1 MKKSDVVLMVFLVF
15 SVFLFIASRLGASNF
30 LVVLSGSMEPTINMG
45 DMVVT
50 TPITSN
56 AIKVGDIVAFN
67 DGKEFP
73 ITHRVINI
81 TEGGFIT
88 KGDANEDPD
97 PMIRSSSSMVGKI
110 VFWVPFAG
118 YLVYFARG
126 IYGLVILIVVPGFI
140 LIISEIKNIF
150 GYFNEDKIKKR
161 KIEKSNRLLRSLI
174 LILSFSLLA
183 SQAIVFSNGITG
195 AYFSDIE
202 SGKGYFQAWIQ
213 ETPLPTINKWWS
225 DTEFVPMS
233 DPRYNNGFDVVVLK
247 KSDKVTSTNPG
258 GFYINIKILDVPAT
272 NSISITDTISG
283 EIRPSGDFVKWPEH
297 HGNPL
302 HVYLNGIDITNKF
315 DWNFNNKVLTI
326 NLKPGQSIDGGEL
339 YITLHLKYALIGTK
353 LTKDEKALFPRVYTN
368 LASATIDDKTINSQP
383 ATLTANL
390 KFSSCSCSGS
400 CKGSDIKIDEDIDS
414 EVLGTLCENDCDVEH
429 QIIRID
435 TTVGGSGSLVGMETE
450 NLTNETDMTSPLWLE
465 NSINSTL
472 AGTPI
477 EHSVLWNDESLS
489 GYIFSFDNCEGLFVN
504 DTWTLFESNWS
515 NVTKTVN
522 STVNCTINW
531 MVYANDSSNNW
542 NVTDLL
548 SYNTTENVPE
558 NTTSEDI
565 TYYNYSDT
573 TNNKIRYSYNE
584 SLEEYPFA
592 SLDTDYGEEANSS
605 QYLATLAYEGGVCDY
620 NNCFD
625 YAFTNST
632 NKTVWHSFVLK
643 INENVSD
650 MKSINISWAG
660 YSETSNLIDSK
671 FRILTTT
678 GYEDVS
684 SITTENQVYNFN
696 ITSNFEN
703 YLNSTNHLRFQ
714 VWSLSSS
721 ESLKLW
727 TDWVSISVTI

>member
-97 PMIRSSSSMVGKI
+97 PMVRSSSSVVGKI
-110 VFWVPFAG
+110 AFWVPYAG
-118 YLVYFARG
+118 YIVYFARG
-126 IYGLVILIVVPGFI
+126 IYGLLFLIVVPGFV
-140 LIISEIKNIF
+140 LIIIEIKNIF
-150 GYFNEDKIKKR
+150 NYFKEDKVRKR
-161 KIEKSNRLLRSLI
+161 KIEKSNRLLRSII

-195 AYFSDIE
+195 AYFSDVE
-202 SGKGYFQAWIQ
+202 AGKGYFEAWTQ
-213 ETPLPTINKWWS
+213 ETPPTTINKWWS

-233 DPRYNNGFDVVVLK
+233 DPRYDNSFNVVVLK
-247 KSDKVTSTNPG
+247 KSGKVTSTNPG
-258 GFYINIKILDVPAT
+258 GFYINIKILNVPAT
-272 NSISITDTISG
+272 NSISIVDTISG
-283 EIRPSGDFVKWPEH
+283 EIRPSGDFVKWPQFN
-297 HGNPL
+297 GNPL
-302 HVYLNGIDITNKF
+302 HVYLDGNDVTNKF
-315 DWNFNNKVLTI
+315 DWSFDNKILTV
-326 NLKPGQSIDGGEL
+326 NLKSGESIDSGEL

-368 LASATIDDKTINSQP
+368 LASATINGNRIDSSP
-383 ATLTANL
+383 ATLTAYL
-390 KFSSCSCSGS
+390 KFSSCSCSRS
-400 CKGSDIKIDEDIDS
+400 CEGSDIKIDEGVDS
-414 EVLGTLCENDCDVEH
+414 EVLGTLCENDCDFEYY
-429 QIIRID
+429 IID
-435 TTVGGSGSLVGMETE
+435 TTVEGSGILGGMQT
-450 NLTNETDMTSPLWLE
+450 ETDMTSPLWLS

-477 EHSVLWNDESLS
+477 EHSVLWSDESLS

-504 DTWTLFESNWS
+504 DTWTPFTDNWS
-515 NVTKTVN
+515 NVTKIVN
-522 STVNCTINW
+522 STVNCAINW
-531 MVYANDSSNNW
+531 MVYANDTSNNW
-542 NVTDLL
+542 NATDLF
-548 SYNTTENVPE
+548 SYNTTEIVEE
-558 NTTSEDI
+558 NTTLENI

-573 TNNKIRYSYNE
+573 TNNKIKYSYNE
-584 SLEEYPFA
+584 SLEEYPTA

-605 QYLATLAYEGGVCDY
+605 QYSATLAYEGGVCNYD
-620 NNCFD
+620 NCFE
-625 YAFTNST
+625 YTFTSRT
-632 NKTVWHSFVLK
+632 NKTVWHSFVFK

-650 MKSINISWAG
+650 VKNINISWAG
-660 YSETSNLIDSK
+660 YSESNLIDSK
-671 FRILTTT
+671 FRAITNS

-684 SITTENQVYNFN
+684 SITNENQIYTFN
-696 ITSNFEN
+696 ITSNFDN
-703 YLNSTNHLRFQ
+703 YLSSGYLRFQ
-714 VWSLSSS
+714 VWALTDSLSDSIN
-721 ESLKLW
+721 LW
-727 TDWVSISVTI
+727 TDFVSVTVAT